1 MVTIK
6 ATEEVDTTK
15 PVSEDVRKAIIREK
29 AQMRICDL
37 VEHVQN
43 GEGRKE
49 LVEMLRLNSDEQV
62 KSMAEILHQTLHS
75 PIPETVTREFIADV
89 IFTHISKELAKEEVR
104 MRNRITVEGTP
115 AEMPDGLSL
124 KAQMGWEYYFGQ
136 EGCVCFSFS
145 DGTINDGPWLVLGKN
160 RDLNTAEVYIDDD
173 AFLDFL
179 KTNVDEKLEEEG
191 AQKFFSRFV
200 TVPDL
205 VTEEVA
211 QAMRQVID

>member
-1 MVTIK
+1 M
-6 ATEEVDTTK
+6 
-15 PVSEDVRKAIIREK
+15 
-29 AQMRICDL
+29 
-37 VEHVQN
+37 
-43 GEGRKE
+43 
-49 LVEMLRLNSDEQV
+49 
-62 KSMAEILHQTLHS
+62 
-75 PIPETVTREFIADV
+75 
-89 IFTHISKELAKEEVR
+89 
-104 MRNRITVEGTP
+104 
-115 AEMPDGLSL
+115 
-124 KAQMGWEYYFGQ
+124 
-136 EGCVCFSFS
+136 
-145 DGTINDGPWLVLGKN
+145 LGKN